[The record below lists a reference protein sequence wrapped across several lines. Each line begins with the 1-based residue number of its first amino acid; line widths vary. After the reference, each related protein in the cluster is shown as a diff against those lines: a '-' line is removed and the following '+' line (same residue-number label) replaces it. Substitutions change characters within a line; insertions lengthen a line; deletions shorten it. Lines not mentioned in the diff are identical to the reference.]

1 MQRLNRSRG
10 AHKPPECFANRGT
23 TRRGYET
30 LAVGRTINLLGKDFP
45 YATNALLGKHALV
58 CGASQGIGL
67 ATAKLLAKAGA
78 NVTVCARN
86 TEALQ
91 ALVEDLKTLGE
102 GEHRMLVLDL
112 ENTEAIAKEAQALVE
127 KSGPV
132 HILINN
138 AGGPHGGPLL
148 NNEVADFDAPFK
160 RHLHAAHTL
169 VQALSPV
176 MESAGYGRIVQ
187 IISTSVKEPIP
198 NIGLSNTLRGAMA
211 SWAKSLSRELHPS
224 ITINNVLPGFT
235 DTQRLGSL
243 SASIQERTGK
253 SAEDVRKGWLDQ
265 VPIQRLIDPLET
277 ASAITFLCLPASGG
291 IRGVSLAVD
300 GGRLRSI

>member
-1 MQRLNRSRG
+1 MDL
-10 AHKPPECFANRGT
+10 
-23 TRRGYET
+23 
-30 LAVGRTINLLGKDFP
+30 IGKDFP
-45 YATNALLGKHALV
+45 YAPSALGGKHALV
-58 CGASQGIGL
+58 CGASKGIGE
-67 ATAKLLAKAGA
+67 ATAKMLAKAGA
-78 NVTVCARN
+78 DVTVCARN
-86 TEALQ
+86 GAALTALCDTLSTLGSGRHQ
-91 ALVEDLKTLGE
+91 ALMV
-102 GEHRMLVLDL
+102 DL
-112 ENTEAIAKEAQALVE
+112 EDTDSLPSAFASAVE
-127 KSGPV
+127 TFGPV

-138 AGGPHGGPLL
+138 AGGPPGGPLL
-148 NNEVADFDAPFK
+148 NNEIQDFEAPFK

-169 VQALSPV
+169 AQLAAPA
-176 MESAGYGRIVQ
+176 MEQAGYGRIVQ

-211 SWAKSLSRELHPS
+211 SWAKSLSNELAPC

-235 DTQRLGSL
+235 DTERLGNL

-253 SAEDVRKGWLDQ
+253 SAESVREGWLNQ
-265 VPIQRLIDPLET
+265 VPIGRLIDPLET